1 MNLDDGAL
9 RATGL
14 LEGRVVKAVHRH
26 SVQEVV
32 VEFTD
37 GSRLFVDWREDR
49 SLELSITGDFENG
62 GQITNG

>member
-1 MNLDDGAL
+1 MKLDDEGL
-9 RATGL
+9 QATRL
-14 LEGRVVKAVHRH
+14 LEGRVVKTIHRH
-26 SVQEVV
+26 TALEVM

-62 GQITNG
+62 GQVTNG

>member
-1 MNLDDGAL
+1 MKLDDEGL
-9 RATGL
+9 QATKL
-14 LEGRVVKAVHRH
+14 LEGRVVKAIHRH
-26 SVQEVV
+26 RAREVM
-32 VEFTD
+32 VEFVD